1 MTPSLLFVAMSS
13 LTLFVTPWA
22 VVCQA
27 PLSMGFPRQEYW
39 SVFQEWVTI
48 SLSKRSSQ
56 PRDQNCVS
64 CIGRQILY
72 CSAINGSL
80 LPTNRTQLLGLLYT
94 LLQQYQIIFL
104 NPFHFFTFVL
114 LAHAVVN
121 IIRPYFL

>member
-1 MTPSLLFVAMSS
+1 MTPSLLLVAMSS
-13 LTLFVTPWA
+13 LTLFVTPWT

-39 SVFQEWVTI
+39 SAFQEWVTI

-56 PRDQNCVS
+56 PRDQDCVS

-94 LLQQYQIIFL
+94 LLQQYQIIFV